1 MAKLIACAVRD
12 RQVDAFNRP
21 FFVPS
26 VGLAIR
32 SFTDEVNR
40 DDPQNPMNRHAA
52 DFELFRIGEYD
63 EDSGKFSNLEPP
75 MSLAIAANVL
85 VKQEA

>member
-1 MAKLIACAVRD
+1 MAKLIAVAVRD

-26 VGLAIR
+26 VGIAIR

-40 DDPQNPMNRHAA
+40 EAPDNPMNRHAA
-52 DFELFRIGEYD
+52 DFELFRIGTYD
-63 EDSGKFSNLEPP
+63 EESGSFDNLEPP
-75 MSLAIAANVL
+75 MSLCVASNVL
-85 VKQEA
+85 VKSEA